1 MIKRIFIPVIFIF
14 CLTNLVKA
22 SNIDGKWKGKFSTP
36 NGEVELI
43 FNFKSNGD
51 TLTGSVESAMG
62 ELPII
67 NGKIN
72 GDSIYFKVEPGGNTI
87 THEGK
92 ISGDTIKLATKEFPA
107 DMELIRVASSKI
119 NGSWKGTVSGPNGD
133 MELLFTFKVNGDS
146 LSGTDESVMGV
157 LPLLNGKVNGNEF
170 SYDIDLGGNLISHN
184 CKLIDDNTIDVKAM
198 IMQNEIDMT
207 LKRVVEK

>member
-1 MIKRIFIPVIFIF
+1 MLKRILIPVIIFF
-14 CLTNLVKA
+14 CLTNLMTA

-36 NGEVELI
+36 NGEVEII
-43 FNFKSNGD
+43 FNFNSSGD
-51 TLTGSVESAMG
+51 TLKGSVESAMG
-62 ELPII
+62 ELPIL

-72 GDSIYFKVEPGGNTI
+72 GDKIFFTVEPGGNTI

-92 ISGDTIKLATKEFPA
+92 ISGDTIKLSTKEFPA

-119 NGSWKGTVSGPNGD
+119 NGSWKGTVSSPNGD
-133 MELLFTFKVNGDS
+133 MELLFTFKVDGDS
-146 LSGTDESVMGV
+146 LSGTDESAMGV

-170 SYDIDLGGNLISHN
+170 SYDVDLGGNIISHN
-184 CKLIDDNTIDVKAM
+184 CKLIDNNTINVKATVM
-198 IMQNEIDMT
+198 ENEIDMT